1 MLDTR
6 VTVHSGHTLLIGGLI
21 SSRSNNEENKV
32 PFFGD
37 LPVVGSL
44 FRHTDKDKTGQ
55 TLIMLI
61 TPTILDDE
69 TPETG
74 YESAVVPHFEKLKTD
89 MNTTLLTGMD
99 EAMLQAMEDRARRS
113 LVEDTEPSI
122 QERPVLGPEMN
133 ERIQAIDAELM
144 QELE

>member
-1 MLDTR
+1 M
-6 VTVHSGHTLLIGGLI
+6 
-21 SSRSNNEENKV
+21 
-32 PFFGD
+32 
-37 LPVVGSL
+37 
-44 FRHTDKDKTGQ
+44 
-55 TLIMLI
+55 
-61 TPTILDDE
+61 
-69 TPETG
+69 
-74 YESAVVPHFEKLKTD
+74 KTD